1 MLNLLSFGEN
11 GWGTLILSATLTTL
25 LLSLAALAVGAGVG
39 GVIAAAKLSRHAPAR
54 WFGAAWSVVFRGI
67 PELLVIYLFYFGGS
81 GMISWVGR
89 LFGADGFIEVPPFL
103 IGALAI
109 GLISSSYQAEV
120 YRAARLALMP
130 GEVEAATAI
139 GMPRWRI
146 LQRILLPQ
154 IIRYSLPGLSNVWQ
168 MSLKDS
174 ALVSVTGIVE
184 LMRASQI
191 AAGSTRDYFLF
202 YLIGGGCYL
211 ILTLLSNRAFTRAES
226 HLNRAWLRRSAAQA
240 KGARMF
246 IDFAFLGETL
256 LKLGAALPVTLGLF
270 ICSFILGGV
279 LALGVLALRMSH
291 WPLAS
296 GFAKGYI
303 LIFRGSPLLIQLFL
317 IYYGLGQF
325 GVIRHSFLW
334 PLLREPFICAVLALA
349 LCTAAYT
356 AEILRGG
363 LLAIPPG
370 QIEAGQACGMSRWL
384 LLRRIIAPVMLRYAL
399 PAYSTEAILLVK
411 STALASLVTVWDVT
425 GVAQQIIQ
433 RTYRTME
440 VFLCAAAIYLLLNF
454 IIVQLYALLE
464 RRLTPHTR
472 QNPATVSL
480 KPITKG
486 E

>member
-1 MLNLLSFGEN
+1 
-11 GWGTLILSATLTTL
+11 
-25 LLSLAALAVGAGVG
+25 
-39 GVIAAAKLSRHAPAR
+39 
-54 WFGAAWSVVFRGI
+54 
-67 PELLVIYLFYFGGS
+67 
-81 GMISWVGR
+81 MI
-89 LFGADGFIEVPPFL
+89 
-103 IGALAI
+103 
-109 GLISSSYQAEV
+109 
-120 YRAARLALMP
+120 
-130 GEVEAATAI
+130 
-139 GMPRWRI
+139 
-146 LQRILLPQ
+146 
-154 IIRYSLPGLSNVWQ
+154 
-168 MSLKDS
+168 
-174 ALVSVTGIVE
+174 
-184 LMRASQI
+184 
-191 AAGSTRDYFLF
+191 
-202 YLIGGGCYL
+202 
-211 ILTLLSNRAFTRAES
+211 
-226 HLNRAWLRRSAAQA
+226 
-240 KGARMF
+240 

-270 ICSFILGGV
+270 ICSFMLGGV
-279 LALGVLALRMSH
+279 LALGVLALRMSR

-363 LLAIPPG
+363 LLAIPLG

>member
-1 MLNLLSFGEN
+1 
-11 GWGTLILSATLTTL
+11 
-25 LLSLAALAVGAGVG
+25 
-39 GVIAAAKLSRHAPAR
+39 
-54 WFGAAWSVVFRGI
+54 
-67 PELLVIYLFYFGGS
+67 
-81 GMISWVGR
+81 MI
-89 LFGADGFIEVPPFL
+89 
-103 IGALAI
+103 
-109 GLISSSYQAEV
+109 
-120 YRAARLALMP
+120 
-130 GEVEAATAI
+130 
-139 GMPRWRI
+139 
-146 LQRILLPQ
+146 
-154 IIRYSLPGLSNVWQ
+154 
-168 MSLKDS
+168 
-174 ALVSVTGIVE
+174 
-184 LMRASQI
+184 
-191 AAGSTRDYFLF
+191 
-202 YLIGGGCYL
+202 
-211 ILTLLSNRAFTRAES
+211 
-226 HLNRAWLRRSAAQA
+226 
-240 KGARMF
+240 

-270 ICSFILGGV
+270 ICSFLLGGV
-279 LALGVLALRMSH
+279 LALGVLALRMSR

-464 RRLTPHTR
+464 RRLTRIPCQIR
-472 QNPATVSL
+472 RPCRSSR
-480 KPITKG
+480 
-486 E
+486 